1 VDWHDWEIELY
12 GKNLS
17 NAKGY
22 TAFSFSGTSAASGL
36 SANAALIAP
45 RMFGIVLRGK
55 F

>member
-1 VDWHDWEIELY
+1 VDWHDWELELY

-22 TAFSFSGTSAASGL
+22 TAFSFTGTSAASGL
-36 SANAALIAP
+36 SSNAALIAP
-45 RMFGIVLRGK
+45 RLFGVVLRAK